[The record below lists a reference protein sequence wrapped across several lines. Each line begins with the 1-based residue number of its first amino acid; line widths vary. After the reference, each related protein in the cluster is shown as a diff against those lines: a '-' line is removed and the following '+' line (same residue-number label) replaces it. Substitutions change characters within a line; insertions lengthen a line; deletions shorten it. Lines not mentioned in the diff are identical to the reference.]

1 MRTGARAAYGVAL
14 VTAAWAAPAGAQ
26 VTVAAN
32 AAFLSGYVWRGLTFS
47 SKPVIQPDVSLTAHG
62 FTVGAWANIE
72 PSKYDGSNDISQGG
86 GIGSGVRE
94 FDAWVE
100 YTRTTGNVWWQLGWI
115 IYVFDMNDP
124 PPAPPP
130 NRFGL
135 FPAFNTHEFYGEASL
150 SGLPVTPTLY
160 ASYDAD
166 KVNGLYVQPSVTY
179 GWKAAPKVTIN
190 LTGLAGFSAGQG
202 RSPGDSAN
210 FAENGLTHVDLAAST
225 SLAAGP
231 VSVVPAFHF
240 QISSDEFVRIRNGRE
255 FDQFWATGTKGSST
269 KVWGGVT
276 LSWSRA
282 LKSAK

>member
-1 MRTGARAAYGVAL
+1 MRTGARAVYGVAL
-14 VTAAWAAPAGAQ
+14 VTAAWAVPAAAQ

-32 AAFLSGYVWRGLTFS
+32 AAFASGYVWRGLTYS

-72 PSKYDGSNDISQGG
+72 PSTYDGANDISQGA

-115 IYVFDMNDP
+115 IYVFDMNDQP
-124 PPAPPP
+124 PSAS
-130 NRFGL
+130 RFGL
-135 FPAFNTHEFYGEASL
+135 YEPFDTHEFYGEASL

-166 KVNGLYVQPSVTY
+166 KVNGLYVQPGVTY

-202 RSPGDSAN
+202 VNPDDAVAN
-210 FAENGLTHVDLAAST
+210 FFENGLTHVDLAAST

-240 QISSDEFVRIRNGRE
+240 QISNDDFVRIRNGRE
-255 FDQFWATGTKGSST
+255 FSDFVATGTKGSSA